1 MDYITTEQ
9 INDSGGIQESQFFK
23 IFPIIAAVTGQK
35 LIGMYHRHD
44 IQHRDHRERPQ
55 LLRAPYKLLLSQEP
69 TSGTLW
75 RLCVII
81 K

>member
-1 MDYITTEQ
+1 MILRR
-9 INDSGGIQESQFFK
+9 IQESQFFK

-35 LIGMYHRHD
+35 LIGMYHCHD
-44 IQHRDHRERPQ
+44 IQHRAHRDERTQ

-69 TSGTLW
+69 TSGPLW